1 MTKETLQKIVEN
13 DILSLYNSGRSIKSL
28 HKEYNI
34 SERSISQYL
43 SQNGVPIRKD
53 KDLLTYDVFE
63 AQKLYENG
71 LTLNEISQKLNV
83 TRQSI
88 SKQLKKIGVK
98 VLRANI
104 MKDLNE
110 NVFDSIDTEEKA
122 YWLGF
127 LFADGNIS
135 NKNNYI
141 RINLSKKDKKHLE
154 KLKMFLNYERDV
166 LDYET
171 KQGYNISRMSV
182 SNKHLWNKL
191 NELGCTPNKSLTLKF
206 PKCVF
211 NEKQELI
218 RHFLRGYFDGDGCL
232 SFRDKEHKRPKIY
245 LLGTVDF
252 LREMETLIP
261 FKPLKNIY
269 LKHKNRNN
277 FITGVWSK
285 EGKTAYEFAKY
296 LYENSTIFLD
306 RKYDV
311 YLEYCRLYEKS

>member
-285 EGKTAYEFAKY
+285 EGKMAYEFAKY

>member
-135 NKNNYI
+135 NKN
-141 RINLSKKDKKHLE
+141 
-154 KLKMFLNYERDV
+154 
-166 LDYET
+166 
-171 KQGYNISRMSV
+171 
-182 SNKHLWNKL
+182 
-191 NELGCTPNKSLTLKF
+191 
-206 PKCVF
+206 
-211 NEKQELI
+211 
-218 RHFLRGYFDGDGCL
+218 
-232 SFRDKEHKRPKIY
+232 
-245 LLGTVDF
+245 
-252 LREMETLIP
+252 
-261 FKPLKNIY
+261 
-269 LKHKNRNN
+269 
-277 FITGVWSK
+277 
-285 EGKTAYEFAKY
+285 AY
-296 LYENSTIFLD
+296 LYVIN
-306 RKYDV
+306 
-311 YLEYCRLYEKS
+311 

>member
-13 DILSLYNSGRSIKSL
+13 DILSLYNYGRSIKSL

-232 SFRDKEHKRPKIY
+232 SFRDKEHKRPTIY

-269 LKHKNRNN
+269 LKHKNKNN